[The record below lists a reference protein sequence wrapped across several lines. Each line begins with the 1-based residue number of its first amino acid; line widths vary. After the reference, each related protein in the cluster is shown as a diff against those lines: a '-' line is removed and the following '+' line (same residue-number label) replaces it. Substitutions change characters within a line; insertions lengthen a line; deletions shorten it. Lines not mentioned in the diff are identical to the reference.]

1 MGIWYTY
8 LIQNQVFSGSTPE
21 LPTNFKI
28 REVNMEQLLDVKAM
42 TKDAMDMLELIENN
56 TISENTR
63 DAVNLDLKNHLEH

>member
-1 MGIWYTY
+1 
-8 LIQNQVFSGSTPE
+8 

>member
-1 MGIWYTY
+1 M
-8 LIQNQVFSGSTPE
+8 FSGSTPE